1 MNLEVLPT
9 GFDHCEGLRDCR
21 SACYP
26 IVASDDKAVTLHEW
40 SDLPARDHLSLKAGV
55 SPEFSSA
62 LRQLVGPLQTAT
74 LAILFEPHR
83 PSTYGEYECSMRGNP
98 PPTIAPPAA
107 RLKSKPLRGGP
118 EEGPDLTRAAGGAWG
133 CSWVLVTGV
142 ASRAFLKGEGLRQTL
157 AEPQAPVWG
166 GVKDGP
172 SSGPPRSGLS
182 LRPRQTG
189 ATLAAG
195 VVGRATKRPIG
206 SLRHGAL
213 RLSSLRLWEERL
225 SSTPSSWSAQNSQ
238 GDTSSSPVTWKSAT
252 LRVAR
257 RPPLILAMA
266 AIMPSGADIPRPCRT
281 ASPMISP

>member
-98 PPTIAPPAA
+98 PPTIA
-107 RLKSKPLRGGP
+107 
-118 EEGPDLTRAAGGAWG
+118 
-133 CSWVLVTGV
+133 
-142 ASRAFLKGEGLRQTL
+142 
-157 AEPQAPVWG
+157 
-166 GVKDGP
+166 
-172 SSGPPRSGLS
+172 PPRSGLS